1 MNLNRYWLSWK
12 TEYNKTYS
20 TVWEETWRRAV
31 WQQNVVEMIKH
42 NVAASEGQHTYT
54 LGTNHLSDMTA
65 DEVNVQLNGL
75 RPEHLPPGG
84 TNVSFTFLS
93 EMHLI
98 PLTVDWTEKGLV
110 SPVENQGPCGS
121 CWAFSAVGALEGQMK
136 KHTGLLVPLSPQ
148 NLVDCSVAIGNHG
161 CKGGYLSKAFTYII
175 QNQGID
181 SDCVYPYEHREG
193 RCRYTV
199 RGRAAYCSGFQIL
212 PRNNELALMHAVA
225 MVGPVSVGI
234 NANLPSFHRYRSGIY
249 NDPLCNSRLV
259 NHAVLVVGYGTE
271 KGQDYWLI
279 KNSWGTAW
287 GEKGFFRLPR
297 NKNQCG
303 VATFAIYPTL

>member
-1 MNLNRYWLSWK
+1 
-12 TEYNKTYS
+12 
-20 TVWEETWRRAV
+20 WEETWRRAV

-110 SPVENQGPCGS
+110 SPVENQ
-121 CWAFSAVGALEGQMK
+121 
-136 KHTGLLVPLSPQ
+136 
-148 NLVDCSVAIGNHG
+148 
-161 CKGGYLSKAFTYII
+161 
-175 QNQGID
+175 
-181 SDCVYPYEHREG
+181 EG